1 MIAAFKVF
9 FRSVGDVWFSLIGYV
24 ACNLVVAAGVVFLPL
39 GVLSIFAGLGL
50 NSGIL
55 LLTAVVMVVGIGAPL
70 VLGLVQVTMEALRYA
85 ERPEVLHLLQAARVN
100 MAAAW
105 KLATVQ
111 VLATLVIFGSL
122 LFYLLQAQAWS
133 LPLVVVTGAIA
144 WTWLG
149 MMIYMA
155 SLMLRANKSLRLG
168 LRNSAVAVLRYPFF
182 TATLIVLCAAV
193 TLLSCVVV
201 PLMALVT
208 ISLLVVVG
216 VRATNWVLVQEGVLP
231 DPSKVELEEGNS
243 V

>member
-1 MIAAFKVF
+1 MCGSASSATWPATSSGGRGFLAARRF
-9 FRSVGDVWFSLIGYV
+9 
-24 ACNLVVAAGVVFLPL
+24 
-39 GVLSIFAGLGL
+39 SIFAGLGL

-70 VLGLVQVTMEALRYA
+70 VLGPCKSRWRRCDFASGGA
-85 ERPEVLHLLQAARVN
+85 HLLQAARVN

-231 DPSKVELEEGNS
+231 DPSKVELEEGNT